1 MRSLNCVVMKVVYK
15 NGETVGYVTSGRSCA
30 VWGYQK
36 YVSEG
41 M

>member
-1 MRSLNCVVMKVVYK
+1 MGPLNCLRVKVVYK
-15 NGETVGYVTSGRSCA
+15 KGETVGYVTSGRSCA